1 MKTPGRTPRAG
12 RRDTAAMLSFDPAE
26 LMPIL
31 CCPVSRQPLR
41 LDGEERLVSTDP
53 ESRLAYP
60 IRDGIPV
67 LLEEEA
73 EALPET
79 DWKAVMERTAG
90 QPWAAQE
97 RADA

>member
-1 MKTPGRTPRAG
+1 MMA
-12 RRDTAAMLSFDPAE
+12 FDPAE
-26 LMPIL
+26 LLPIL

-41 LDGEERLVSTDP
+41 LDGEERLVSTAPD
-53 ESRLAYP
+53 SRLAFP

-73 EALPET
+73 EALSET
-79 DWKAVMERTAG
+79 EWKEVMERTAG

-97 RADA
+97 RTDA